1 MSKSTLVVSCP
12 IDTYSGYGARARD
25 FVQSIIDL
33 DKYDVKILSQRWGG
47 TRFGYLEDHNDTSL
61 SSRII
66 PQLTQQPDIWIQI
79 TVPNEFQKVG
89 KYNIGLTAGIETT
102 LCDPSWI
109 EGCNRM
115 DLVMV
120 SAQHAKDTFE
130 RSKFNMQDNNTKQI
144 TGVIEL
150 TTKVEVLFE
159 GADVNKYIPL
169 ALPVQLDLSDI
180 DEKFC
185 FLTVGHWLPGVLGE
199 DRKNIGYTI
208 KAFLETFK
216 NKKDKPGLILKIQAG
231 AGTSIMDREAVLDKI
246 DEIRKT
252 VKGTLPNIYLLHG
265 DISDAEMNELYNHT
279 KVKAMISLTKGEG
292 FGRPLLE
299 FSLVNKPIIASG
311 WSGHIDFLDNQFTK
325 QIGGTLNNV
334 HPSAAVDKMILQES
348 QWFTPDEALTGKA
361 LKDVFEDYKP
371 YKELANRQ
379 GYKSRTEFSYEKMKE
394 KLDNLLTQYVPEF
407 PKQVQLKLPQL
418 KKIELPKLNKIE
430 LPQLKKLELPQLKK
444 LELPK
449 LNKV

>member
-1 MSKSTLVVSCP
+1 MNNKPTLVVSCP
-12 IDTYSGYGARARD
+12 IDCYSGYSARSRD

-47 TRFGYLEDHNDTSL
+47 TRFGYLKDHNNTSL

-66 PQLTQQPDIWIQI
+66 PNLTQQPDIWIQI

-89 KYNIGLTAGIETT
+89 KYNIGVTAGIETT

-109 EGCNRM
+109 QGCNNM
-115 DLVMV
+115 DLVIV

-130 RSKFNMQDNNTKQI
+130 RSKFNMQDSNTGQI
-144 TGVIEL
+144 TGVVEL
-150 TTKVEVLFE
+150 TTKVKVLFE
-159 GADVNKYIPL
+159 GIDIEKYAPL
-169 ALPVQLDLSDI
+169 AWPVKLDLSNI
-180 DEKFC
+180 EESWNY
-185 FLTVGHWLPGVLGE
+185 LVIGHWLPGALGE

-216 NKKDKPGLILKIQAG
+216 NKKDTPGLILKVQAG
-231 AGTSIMDREAVLDKI
+231 SGTSIMDREEVLNRI
-246 DEIRKT
+246 DAIRKT
-252 VKGTLPNIYLLHG
+252 VKGKLPNIYLLHG
-265 DISDAEMNELYNHT
+265 DMTDAEVNELYNHV

-311 WSGHIDFLDNQFTK
+311 WSGHTDFLDNQFTK
-325 QIGGTLNNV
+325 QIGGTLVNV
-334 HPSAAVDKMILQES
+334 HPSAAVDKMILQDS
-348 QWFTPDEALTGKA
+348 QWFKPDDALVGKA

-371 YKELANRQ
+371 YKELAKRQ
-379 GYKSRTEFSYEKMKE
+379 GYKSRTEFSYEKMRE
-394 KLDNLLTQYVPEF
+394 TLDTLLTQSIPEF

-418 KKIELPKLNKIE
+418 RKIELPKLKKI
-430 LPQLKKLELPQLKK
+430 
-444 LELPK
+444 
-449 LNKV
+449 